1 MDGMIDMATFLMK
14 ISIHVEKEILIVA
27 EDELSAKDIAQD
39 TWLDTMGDYTFE
51 LTQKLD

>member
-14 ISIHVEKEILIVA
+14 ISVHVEKEILIEA
-27 EDELSAKDIAQD
+27 EDEPSAQDIAQD
-39 TWLDTMGDYTFE
+39 IWLDTMGDCTFE